1 MPSSLNLSV
10 TPSLSP
16 PSCLFPPLHTS
27 SHLFAPRPL
36 PVRRILHFSPGPTD
50 FVALL
55 NDRAVAGAW
64 FELHRQGG
72 CGAGELRLKDDFTF
86 RFNIGPG
93 DWIAFEYTD
102 SDRWYLGRVENV
114 TATSPAGVTL
124 RLEGMGVQLN
134 EVFPGGF
141 QADSDAAPPH
151 RYANTDLFF
160 NDPDYLQETLDSVDA
175 PHDVV
180 TLLCNQYVAPRT
192 DISINPTLIEA
203 ADPPGRLTSLKF
215 RGEESVRAALKDLAV
230 RARNASWGV
239 DQTGTF
245 YFLRPRPTPL
255 VTWREGRDL
264 LSLEMTRDRDLLFN
278 RVLLTGDYV
287 YDAPINSDVATR
299 GFYRWRGNYIQPA
312 SRTAYGEKRIR
323 LWIPW
328 IRTATD
334 SKAFVS
340 NFFQT
345 YAQPLARYSIEVAS
359 TTLPRPWLGA
369 VSLQNRDGDELITTQ
384 IETIRVQFDHTPRF
398 RLELGAQDPRILW
411 PEPPHD
417 ERWEI
422 PANRQQISDPPTSSQ
437 LSSESASSSEDSSL
451 DSSEVSSWAS
461 SDDSSALSSEN
472 SFDES
477 TDESSED
484 SSDDSSDSSQ
494 LSSVVSDDSFD
505 SSDNSFSDESSF
517 DSSAQSSDAS
527 SDDPTSNGSITDP
540 SSNGPDS
547 SDAPDPTSNP
557 HPPHSSNGLTSSD
570 EPPTSNNS
578 SG

>member
-1 MPSSLNLSV
+1 M
-10 TPSLSP
+10 
-16 PSCLFPPLHTS
+16 
-27 SHLFAPRPL
+27 
-36 PVRRILHFSPGPTD
+36 RRILHLSPGPTD

-72 CGAGELRLKDDFTF
+72 CGAGELRLKDNFAS
-86 RFNIGPG
+86 RFNIAPG
-93 DWIAFEYTD
+93 DWIAFERTE

-114 TATSPAGVTL
+114 TASSPAGVTL

-160 NDPDYLQETLDSVDA
+160 NDPDYLLETLDSVDA

-192 DISINPTLIEA
+192 NISINPTLIEA
-203 ADPPGRLTSLKF
+203 ADPPGNLTSLKF

-230 RARNASWGV
+230 RAGNASWGV
-239 DQTGTF
+239 DQTGAF

-287 YDAPINSDVATR
+287 YDAPVNSDVATR

-312 SRTAYGEKRIR
+312 SRNAYGERRIR

-334 SKAFVS
+334 SQAFVS
-340 NFFQT
+340 NFFNT
-345 YAQPLARYSIEVAS
+345 YAQPLARYSVEVAS

-369 VSLQNRDGDELITTQ
+369 VRLEDRNGNTLITTQ
-384 IETIRVQFDHTPRF
+384 VETIRIQFDHTPRF
-398 RLELGAQDPRILW
+398 RLELGPQDPRILW

-422 PANRQQISDPPTSSQ
+422 PANRDQISNPPTSSH
-437 LSSESASSSEDSSL
+437 LSSESVSSSEDSSF
-451 DSSEVSSWAS
+451 DSSANSSDFSSANSSDESSDTSEESSDAS
-461 SDDSSALSSEN
+461 SNSSDPSSTVSDDSL
-472 SFDES
+472 
-477 TDESSED
+477 D
-484 SSDDSSDSSQ
+484 SSDDTPWS
-494 LSSVVSDDSFD
+494 
-505 SSDNSFSDESSF
+505 ESSF
-517 DSSAQSSDAS
+517 DSSAESF
-527 SDDPTSNGSITDP
+527 DP
-540 SSNGPDS
+540 SSEDL
-547 SDAPDPTSNP
+547 
-557 HPPHSSNGLTSSD
+557 SSNDSL
-570 EPPTSNNS
+570 
-578 SG
+578 

>member
-1 MPSSLNLSV
+1 M
-10 TPSLSP
+10 
-16 PSCLFPPLHTS
+16 
-27 SHLFAPRPL
+27 
-36 PVRRILHFSPGPTD
+36 RRILHFSPGPTD

-93 DWIAFEYTD
+93 DWIAFEYTE

-160 NDPDYLQETLDSVDA
+160 NDPDYLQETVDSVDA
-175 PHDVV
+175 PHDAV

-192 DISINPTLIEA
+192 DITINPTLIEA
-203 ADPPGRLTSLKF
+203 ADPPGDLTSLKF

-239 DQTGTF
+239 DHTGAF
-245 YFLRPRPTPL
+245 FFLRPRLTPL

-264 LSLEMTRDRDLLFN
+264 LSLEMNRDRDLLFN

-287 YDAPINSDVATR
+287 YDAPVNSDVATR

-334 SKAFVS
+334 SQAFVS
-340 NFFQT
+340 NFFNT

-369 VSLQNRDGDELITTQ
+369 VRLQDRNGNTLITMQ
-384 IETIRVQFDHTPRF
+384 VETIRVQFDHTPRF

-422 PANRQQISDPPTSSQ
+422 PANRDQISDPPTSSH
-437 LSSESASSSEDSSL
+437 LTSESVSSSENSSF
-451 DSSEVSSWAS
+451 
-461 SDDSSALSSEN
+461 DSSALSSFVSSEA
-472 SFDES
+472 SSDL
-477 TDESSED
+477 SSED
-484 SSDDSSDSSQ
+484 SSDEPSGESSDESFSDSSD
-494 LSSVVSDDSFD
+494 D
-505 SSDNSFSDESSF
+505 SSSSTGVSEDSLQSSDETISDESTF
-517 DSSAQSSDAS
+517 DSSAESSDPSSDELS
-527 SDDPTSNGSITDP
+527 SDDPDSDP
-540 SSNGPDS
+540 SSNAHHTSGS
-547 SDAPDPTSNP
+547 PDPTSNP
-557 HPPHSSNGLTSSD
+557 HPPHSSNGIISSD
-570 EPPTSNNS
+570 DPPTSDSS

>member
-1 MPSSLNLSV
+1 
-10 TPSLSP
+10 
-16 PSCLFPPLHTS
+16 
-27 SHLFAPRPL
+27 
-36 PVRRILHFSPGPTD
+36 VRRILHFSPGPTD

-72 CGAGELRLKDDFTF
+72 CGAGELRLKDDFVS
-86 RFNIGPG
+86 RFNVGPG
-93 DWIAFEYTD
+93 DWIAFERTE

-175 PHDVV
+175 PHDLV

-192 DISINPTLIEA
+192 DITINPTLIEA

-245 YFLRPRPTPL
+245 YFLRSRPTPL

-287 YDAPINSDVATR
+287 YDAPLNSDVATR
-299 GFYRWRGNYIQPA
+299 GFYRWRGNYIQPT
-312 SRTAYGEKRIR
+312 SRTTYGEKRIR

-369 VSLQNRDGDELITTQ
+369 VSLQNRDGDELITMQ
-384 IETIRVQFDHTPRF
+384 VETIRVQFDHTPRF

-422 PANRQQISDPPTSSQ
+422 PANRQQISDPPTSSY
-437 LSSESASSSEDSSL
+437 LSSESGSSSEDSSL

-461 SDDSSALSSEN
+461 SEDSSALSSED
-472 SFDES
+472 SS
-477 TDESSED
+477 AESSED
-484 SSDDSSDSSQ
+484 SSDGSSDSSNV
-494 LSSVVSDDSFD
+494 SSVVSDGSSD
-505 SSDNSFSDESSF
+505 SSDNSVSDASSF
-517 DSSAQSSDAS
+517 DSSAESSDAS
-527 SDDPTSNGSITDP
+527 SDDPTSNGSNTDP

-547 SDAPDPTSNP
+547 SDAPNPTSNP

-570 EPPTSNNS
+570 EPPTSDNTS
-578 SG
+578 D